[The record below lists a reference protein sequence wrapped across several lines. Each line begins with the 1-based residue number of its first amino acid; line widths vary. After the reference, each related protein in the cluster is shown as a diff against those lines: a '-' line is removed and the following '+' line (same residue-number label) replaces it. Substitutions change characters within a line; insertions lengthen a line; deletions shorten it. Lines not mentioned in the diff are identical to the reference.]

1 MRIKDGYL
9 LKEVAGNYVVV
20 PVGNVDFDGMI
31 SLNQTGVC
39 IWKLL
44 ETDTDFDQLL
54 SQFLNEYD
62 IDKDTAKADLNA
74 FIAKLRDSGI
84 LYES

>member
-1 MRIKDGYL
+1 MKIKDGYL

-44 ETDTDFDQLL
+44 ETDTDFDHLL
-54 SQFLNEYD
+54 SQFLCEYD
-62 IDKDTAKADLNA
+62 IDGETAKADLNA
-74 FIAKLRDSGI
+74 FLTKLRDAGL